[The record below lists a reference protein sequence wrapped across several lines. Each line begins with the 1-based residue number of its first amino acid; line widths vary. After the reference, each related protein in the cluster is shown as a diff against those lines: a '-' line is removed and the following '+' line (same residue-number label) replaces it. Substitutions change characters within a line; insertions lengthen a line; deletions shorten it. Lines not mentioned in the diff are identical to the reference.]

1 MSRPASKASPAASRK
16 RRRIFLPVAIGCEIG
31 ASFPLSANQKRHLI
45 TTLRH
50 GAGDEVEWFDGAGGL
65 GVGTLRG
72 SERTTFALEI
82 STREEQAIESADRC
96 VLLIAL
102 PRRESIHQCIELA
115 TIAGVGSIQLFQ
127 AAHSA
132 WKVAAGGRE
141 AVIEK
146 ATAIAI
152 EASEQS
158 GRLTVPPVT
167 WLKSSPQAVEG
178 IPGMVAC
185 TAEETTHA
193 LNRIEFPNPA
203 SPIHLAIGP
212 EGGWNADELTQF
224 WASGWVAWHLPGA
237 TLTTVAACAIL
248 PSLWRFGNARCDSH
262 ET

>member
-16 RRRIFLPVAIGCEIG
+16 RRRIYLPVAVGCETG
-31 ASFPLSANQKRHLI
+31 ASFSLSSNQKRHLI

-50 GAGDEVEWFDGAGGL
+50 GAGDEVDWFDGLGGL

-82 STREEQAIESADRC
+82 ATRQQEAIESSDRC
-96 VLLIAL
+96 VLLLAL

-132 WKVAAGGRE
+132 WKVATGGRD

-146 ATAIAI
+146 ASAIAI
-152 EASEQS
+152 EAAEQS
-158 GRLTVPPVT
+158 GRLTVPPIT
-167 WLKSSPQAVEG
+167 WLESLPRAAEVLLG
-178 IPGMVAC
+178 VVAC
-185 TAEETTHA
+185 TAEETTGTA
-193 LNRIEFPNPA
+193 NPSPFPDPA
-203 SPIHLAIGP
+203 SPIRLAIGP
-212 EGGWNADELTQF
+212 EGGWNGAELAHF
-224 WASGWVAWHLPGA
+224 WSAHWSAWHLPGA

-248 PSLWRFGNARCDSH
+248 PALWRFGNLPCNSH